1 MSLEEAKITVSVI
14 GGNIMDVRI
23 STVMFFLNVFCLFFV
38 VFTRVELDFLKC
50 FHVLFLIRQKI
61 DHLKNGP

>member
-1 MSLEEAKITVSVI
+1 MCWKRQKTTVSVI
-14 GGNIMDVRI
+14 GGCIMDVRI
-23 STVMFFLNVFCLFFV
+23 SAVMFFLNVFRLFFV

>member
-1 MSLEEAKITVSVI
+1 
-14 GGNIMDVRI
+14 MDVRI